1 MTSSEGFVGKAGVC
15 LGMLS
20 WRRCRKVAGGCAKWG
35 VKRPASGFRERAGER
50 LCRFLRGK
58 KFRVRCL
65 TNDTGSFKFGV
76 GLQLAGIY
84 TLDLAHKKV

>member
-1 MTSSEGFVGKAGVC
+1 MQVPK
-15 LGMLS
+15 
-20 WRRCRKVAGGCAKWG
+20 RK
-35 VKRPASGFRERAGER
+35 EI
-50 LCRFLRGK
+50 
-58 KFRVRCL
+58 RVRCL